1 MARWLALGVN
11 RRKLFWRGGG
21 GMRNRMESD
30 TGRNMESVRGLVVL
44 ISTKV
49 VLGREIG
56 LSGSM

>member
-1 MARWLALGVN
+1 MW
-11 RRKLFWRGGG
+11 
-21 GMRNRMESD
+21 NRMDSD

-56 LSGSM
+56 LSGNM